1 MKNALIAFVIL
12 AVVSACGGKSEIT
25 NEEKIAGTESK
36 TWQAKR
42 ETDAAGDKDKLT
54 KEEKNERITFSRNG
68 SVQMG
73 DGNSVMNGQ
82 WSFEGTNLK
91 LHFAGENVTEN
102 FEVLELEDDVLKVKA
117 GDGSE
122 MTMKPD

>member
-1 MKNALIAFVIL
+1 MT
-12 AVVSACGGKSEIT
+12 S
-25 NEEKIAGTESK
+25 EEKISGTDSK

-42 ETDAAGDKDKLT
+42 ETNAAGDKDKLT
-54 KEEKNERITFSRNG
+54 KGEKNERITFSRNG
-68 SVQMG
+68 NVQMG
-73 DGNSVMNGQ
+73 DGSSMMNGQ
-82 WSFEGTNLK
+82 WSLEGTNLK

-102 FEVLELEDDVLKVKA
+102 FVVLELDNDMMKLKA